1 METGKV
7 KILRYDPEIDK
18 SPHYET
24 YTYPFEKGMFKGFL
38 SFLTAFLRDSYPF

>member
-24 YTYPFEKGMFKGFL
+24 YTYPFEKGMSVL
-38 SFLTAFLRDSYPF
+38 DVAIYIYEQI